1 MDSLRKAFT
10 TLFSRN
16 TTATV
21 EENNEELNPQEM
33 LDLMQQQQQRH
44 STEDE
49 DNNQS
54 ENSGSSSSSNK
65 YNVTTSDPPADTGP
79 MLAMPVRLP
88 GSNAMLIGE
97 TGPSID
103 YHVELL
109 NFIDRNAPQGLSQ
122 KFENLLPYLALG
134 FVTWPSYWLW
144 RGYQWQA
151 RRRTERIGLYIQRTF
166 QHAKLMQLA
175 ILTVGFF
182 MANVPRPSNS
192 AYEIHEV
199 TYNSNQESTNDDD

>member
-1 MDSLRKAFT
+1 MDSLRKTFN

-16 TTATV
+16 NATA
-21 EENNEELNPQEM
+21 EDNEELNPQEM
-33 LDLMQQQQQRH
+33 LDLMQQQQQRQ
-44 STEDE
+44 STDE
-49 DNNQS
+49 DDNQNDNNA
-54 ENSGSSSSSNK
+54 SSSSR

-79 MLAMPVRLP
+79 MLTMPVQLP
-88 GSNAMLIGE
+88 ANAMFIGE
-97 TGPSID
+97 TGPSIN
-103 YHVELL
+103 YHVEFL
-109 NFIDRNAPQGLSQ
+109 NFIDRNAPQGFSQ

-134 FVTWPSYWLW
+134 LVTWPSYWLW
-144 RGYQWQA
+144 RGYQWQT

-182 MANVPRPSNS
+182 MANVPRSSSS

-199 TYNSNQESTNDDD
+199 NYNSNQQSTDNDD